1 MASTQVTKEE
11 LARLEGKFDEE
22 NRFLRKLVD
31 KVAELCARKLDG
43 IVEVVN
49 RNNEARKSEVARLQR
64 MIDVVAIAASRV
76 EDDFVRTLV
85 AQTHGVTKEEMKHS
99 LDGNVTALWLAND
112 ALANQQE
119 GREHA
124 AQKRERVVKQLSAN
138 VQRDIKEMS
147 TAVQALELEL
157 KLAKKTLQDE
167 LQSVKDKTAIH
178 TKALTVA
185 LEERKKKRN
194 KTSPNAKCPC
204 GSGKKFKR
212 CCKN

>member
-1 MASTQVTKEE
+1 MASTKVTKEE

-49 RNNEARKSEVARLQR
+49 RNNEAHKGEVARLQR
-64 MIDVVAIAASRV
+64 MIEGVGGRAQVMLGEEMRRESGFRRHENARILRALGVIRRQLGLEIQTLRRNTNVVAIAASRV

-99 LDGNVTALWLAND
+99 LDGNVAALWLAND

-124 AQKRERVVKQLSAN
+124 GGDGQRNAVVPPVHRKQQRECVRPRL
-138 VQRDIKEMS
+138 
-147 TAVQALELEL
+147 L
-157 KLAKKTLQDE
+157 
-167 LQSVKDKTAIH
+167 
-178 TKALTVA
+178 
-185 LEERKKKRN
+185 
-194 KTSPNAKCPC
+194 
-204 GSGKKFKR
+204 
-212 CCKN
+212 